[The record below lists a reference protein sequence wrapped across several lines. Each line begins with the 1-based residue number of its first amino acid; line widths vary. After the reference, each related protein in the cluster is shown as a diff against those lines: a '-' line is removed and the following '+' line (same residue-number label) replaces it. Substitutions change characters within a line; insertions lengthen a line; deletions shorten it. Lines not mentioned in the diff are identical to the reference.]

1 MDILL
6 VSIGFILML
15 VGILGSVLPV
25 LPGVPISWLGLLM
38 IYLAPSVP
46 MDWIFLSITLV
57 LAIFLYI
64 LDYIIPAIGTK
75 RFGGSKAGAWGAI
88 IGLFAGIIAPIPF
101 GILIGPFVGAL
112 IGELVVNKTERKL
125 AFKAAFGS
133 FIGFLASTFM
143 KVFASFVYLGLFLW
157 KTYQNWSLIFS

>member
-6 VSIGFILML
+6 VSIGFIFML
-15 VGILGSVLPV
+15 VGILGSILPV

-46 MDWIFLSITLV
+46 MDWVFLSITLV
-57 LAIFLYI
+57 LAIFLYV

-88 IGLFAGIIAPIPF
+88 IGLFVGIIVPIPL
-101 GILIGPFVGAL
+101 GILIGPFLGAL
-112 IGELVVNKTERKL
+112 IGELIVNKTEGKQALR
-125 AFKAAFGS
+125 AAFGS
-133 FIGFLASTFM
+133 FVGFLASTFM
-143 KVFASFVYLGLFLW
+143 KLFACFVYLGLFVYKVWVYRDIL
-157 KTYQNWSLIFS
+157 F

>member
-6 VSIGFILML
+6 ICIGFIFML
-15 VGILGSVLPV
+15 VGILGSILPV

-38 IYLAPSVP
+38 IYLTPSVP
-46 MDWIFLSITLV
+46 MDWVFLSITLV

-88 IGLFAGIIAPIPF
+88 IGLFVGIIAPIPL
-101 GILIGPFVGAL
+101 GILIGPFAGAL
-112 IGELVVNKTERKL
+112 IGELLVNKTEGKQAL
-125 AFKAAFGS
+125 IAAFGS
-133 FIGFLASTFM
+133 FVGFLASTFM
-143 KVFASFVYLGLFLW
+143 KLFASFVYLGLFIYKVWAYRDL
-157 KTYQNWSLIFS
+157 LF